1 MDPRQ
6 PPAKKRK
13 TTKKDALLAGSPPC
27 ATECAER
34 SNVIAQRTVLSKA
47 DFQRAS
53 RMSASELNRREGD
66 LLSRE
71 EDCRIRVQQIDER
84 MQALLDREDEAA
96 AKLSQLAKK
105 EAQNALG
112 QLEEH
117 FTCALYVNLCDHQWR
132 WLTPTKVL

>member
-6 PPAKKRK
+6 PPAKKGK
-13 TTKKDALLAGSPPC
+13 TTKKNALLAGSPPC
-27 ATECAER
+27 ATQCAEI
-34 SNVIAQRTVLSKA
+34 VQRTVLSKA

-53 RMSASELNRREGD
+53 QMSASELNRREGD

-71 EDCRIRVQQIDER
+71 EDCRARVQQIDER

-117 FTCALYVNLCDHQWR
+117 FTCALYVNLCDHQWQ